1 MTRGVGVVQR
11 NPKIGQRTIEMLSSR
26 RRQVGTMTTAQC
38 KRMGQLFP
46 IKYVK
51 AGDMPSNKSQTDV

>member
-11 NPKIGQRTIEMLSSR
+11 NPKIGQRTIEMLSS
-26 RRQVGTMTTAQC
+26 QVGTMTTVQC

>member
-1 MTRGVGVVQR
+1 MARGLGVVQS

-26 RRQVGTMTTAQC
+26 RLQVGTMTTAQC
-38 KRMGQLFP
+38 ERMGQLFT

-51 AGDMPSNKSQTDV
+51 AGDVPSKKSQTDM